1 VPDNTDHTDDNPVAL
16 ERFQTCRWRVVAEEG
31 DAPPYCGHRDVL
43 PMAGTTG
50 FHASAWCTDCTFF
63 KAKRV
68 PKKREEPP
76 QQPDDWRFRY

>member
-1 VPDNTDHTDDNPVAL
+1 MPDNDNAAAIAIV
-16 ERFQTCRWRVVAEEG
+16 RFQTCRWRVAEEG
-31 DAPPYCGHRDVL
+31 ESPAHCGHRDVL

-50 FHASAWCTDCTFF
+50 FNPEAWCTDCTFF

-76 QQPDDWRFRY
+76 PADDWRFRY

>member
-1 VPDNTDHTDDNPVAL
+1 
-16 ERFQTCRWRVVAEEG
+16 VAEDGETP
-31 DAPPYCGHRDVL
+31 AYCGHRDVL

-50 FHASAWCTDCTFF
+50 FNAEAWCTDCAFF

-76 QQPDDWRFRY
+76 QAPADDWRYRY

>member
-1 VPDNTDHTDDNPVAL
+1 MLPDLSAT
-16 ERFQTCRWRVVAEEG
+16 ERFQSCRWRKPADNGLPEH
-31 DAPPYCGHRDVL
+31 CGHRDVL

-50 FHASAWCTDCTFF
+50 FNAAAWCTDCTFY

-76 QQPDDWRFRY
+76 ADDWRYRY